1 MFNSFKEHID
11 DQELKLFLNMIC
23 LLEEAENVKNASA
36 YLDFEYNLKQLF
48 NDVQD
53 RIACEEIVSLFK
65 EAYPKRK
72 RLHEIL
78 DNLLDGGQDDGIQ
91 Y

>member
-1 MFNSFKEHID
+1 M
-11 DQELKLFLNMIC
+11 
-23 LLEEAENVKNASA
+23 
-36 YLDFEYNLKQLF
+36 DFEYDLKQLF